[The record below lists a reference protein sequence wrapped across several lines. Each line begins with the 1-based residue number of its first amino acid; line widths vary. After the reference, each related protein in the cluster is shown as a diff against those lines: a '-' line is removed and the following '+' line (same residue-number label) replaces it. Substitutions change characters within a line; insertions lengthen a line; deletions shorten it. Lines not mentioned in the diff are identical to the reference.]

1 MIRYFISV
9 VFKSALADRTHGLFP
24 TERGENALSK
34 RWQRGTENP
43 EPGPQIRAF
52 IEERRTGCLATCS
65 SRRHVYRFTKDHK
78 LSNEK

>member
-34 RWQRGTENP
+34 RWQRVIENP
-43 EPGPQIRAF
+43 KPRPQIRAL
-52 IEERRTGCLATCS
+52 IEEGGKQ
-65 SRRHVYRFTKDHK
+65 KDAG
-78 LSNEK
+78 LNFRSAY